1 MKIEIKDPKKTI
13 EVKVPEEESSEE
25 IKVVKKS
32 KASKK
37 PDEADTKPIEELPKP
52 TQPRKRKT
60 KHPSSKKTVITA
72 KNFVTK
78 HIKIISILLFIIV
91 IIVIVVTIFT
101 SPKINYETYFV
112 TDNNKDV
119 ITVEVSEED
128 AVRTNLI
135 RSHIVYTYE
144 NDKITSLKT

>member
-1 MKIEIKDPKKTI
+1 M
-13 EVKVPEEESSEE
+13 
-25 IKVVKKS
+25 
-32 KASKK
+32 
-37 PDEADTKPIEELPKP
+37 
-52 TQPRKRKT
+52 
-60 KHPSSKKTVITA
+60 
-72 KNFVTK
+72 
-78 HIKIISILLFIIV
+78 

-144 NDKITSLKT
+144 NDKITSLKTYYEYDNNESAKKSIDGIRNANQNAESIIIDDKYIVVSANKDQYENLAPKDIKQQAEAIRQYQAKMKAENNN